1 MSIEK
6 MVKDFIALTG
16 LAKITEQDGQR
27 GVRFQDKKGFIPF
40 DDLGYNRELGFYSLS
55 QFPEVANQAERLPEH

>member
-6 MVKDFIALTG
+6 MVKDFIELTG
-16 LAKITEQDGQR
+16 LAKIIEQDGQQ
-27 GVRFQDKKGFIPF
+27 GVLFQDHKGFIPF

-55 QFPEVANQAERLPEH
+55 QFPEVTNQAEQLPEH

>member
-6 MVKDFIALTG
+6 MVKDFIELTG
-16 LAKITEQDGQR
+16 LAKIIEQDGQQ
-27 GVRFQDKKGFIPF
+27 GVLFQDQKGFIPF

-55 QFPEVANQAERLPEH
+55 QFPEVTNQAEQLPEH

>member
-6 MVKDFIALTG
+6 MVKDFIELTG
-16 LAKITEQDGQR
+16 LAKIIEQDGQQ
-27 GVRFQDKKGFIPF
+27 GVLFQDTKGFIPF

-55 QFPEVANQAERLPEH
+55 QFPEATNQAEQLPEH